1 MTTEVLERAVVS
13 DDLKL
18 LVEWS
23 SPWEEFVTSIRPALA
38 KSQRPLAGEARTG
51 PAHHR
56 EMAIGWV
63 VEAVLIALAIILPAK
78 LAVFHPA
85 QLPVMP
91 KWDVIYFSGDEL
103 PQTEDKGGARAG
115 HSGRSGGHEAHHRS
129 QVIRV
134 ARGELVQEKIVDAP
148 KLNLPLSSSA
158 VANLLAYKP
167 VPGPAPAEGLKSSS
181 HAPALPYTPVA
192 PAPDAATARMRTAPS
207 MNATVVPPSPNL
219 KQDRLRTGPMMNA
232 SVVPPTPDANRE
244 KMRTAPTMIASIVPP
259 SPSAPVEI
267 TPVRVPGNQMV
278 TVVPPPVSAP
288 EQISNLNPKLT
299 LPSPSVVPPPPTQ
312 ITKDIRPGPG
322 FGTGD
327 LQKQVVPPP
336 VQMSG
341 ASSDRR
347 GYGGLGSA
355 NVVPP
360 PVVVNGAQGG
370 RALVAGLGN
379 PSVVA
384 PPVSGSELNSKAGS
398 RSQTATLG
406 TPKVVPPPVQVGG
419 GGLSNR
425 TTASLGNAPI
435 VPPPPNAANVGSTS
449 GLGRSN
455 RGKGL
460 GGPLDAGSV
469 ASPPSNT
476 GGSAPGS
483 GVVVSNQPG
492 TVIGLPGGAGGGSLA
507 MSPSGG
513 KQPGIGSGTGGSGIS
528 RGEGAAAGL
537 MKGATGAASSGSGP
551 GADPATAGISP
562 YPGTGGA
569 GTGAVSKP
577 PIPGVSVHGGS
588 DVITLPSFGG
598 GDSAAS
604 VPGRSSKIK
613 SREGPDITIVG
624 TSRSGGAFNFY
635 GTLKGDRVYT
645 IYIDTALGTA
655 VMEYADPASADHPYA
670 GDLTAPQALRADVPP
685 NLKKSRLVISC
696 VLDRSGQLRNPKVL
710 EHTSNELTAKVLTA
724 LANWKF
730 SPVLRGQQPIDVDA
744 ILGFDIDT
752 R

>member
-1 MTTEVLERAVVS
+1 MNNE
-13 DDLKL
+13 LKL

-23 SPWEEFVTSIRPALA
+23 SPWQEFVTAIRPALA
-38 KSQRPLAGEARTG
+38 KSARPLAGEARTG
-51 PAHHR
+51 PVHRR
-56 EMAIGWV
+56 EM
-63 VEAVLIALAIILPAK
+63 LIAWAVETVLVAAAIVLPSK
-78 LAVFHPA
+78 LAFLHPA
-85 QLPVMP
+85 QLPIMP

-103 PQTEDKGGARAG
+103 PQTEDRGGARAG
-115 HSGRSGGHEAHHRS
+115 RSGRSGGHEAHHRS

-134 ARGELVQEKIVDAP
+134 ARGESVQETVVDAP

-167 VPGPAPAEGLKSSS
+167 LPGPAPAEGLRPSLR
-181 HAPALPYTPVA
+181 APALAYTPVA
-192 PAPDAATARMRTAPS
+192 PAPDAAGERMRTAP
-207 MNATVVPPSPNL
+207 AI
-219 KQDRLRTGPMMNA
+219 NA
-232 SVVPPTPDANRE
+232 SVVPPTPDAARE
-244 KMRTAPTMIASIVPP
+244 KMRMAAAMSASVVPP

-267 TPVRVPGNQMV
+267 TPVRVPGNQMIA
-278 TVVPPPVSAP
+278 VVPPPVSAP
-288 EQISNLNPKLT
+288 ERITNLNPKLT
-299 LPSPSVVPPPPTQ
+299 LPAPSVVPPPPTQ
-312 ITKDIRPGPG
+312 ITRDIRPGPG
-322 FGTGD
+322 FGPGE

-336 VQMSG
+336 VQASG
-341 ASSDRR
+341 TSSERR
-347 GYGGLGSA
+347 GYSGLGNT

-360 PVVVNGAQGG
+360 PVMVNGAPGE
-370 RALVAGLGN
+370 RTLVASLGN
-379 PSVVA
+379 PNVVA
-384 PPVSGSELNSKAGS
+384 PPVNGAELNGKAAGRS
-398 RSQTATLG
+398 RVASLG
-406 TPKVVPPPVQVGG
+406 TPGVVPPPVQVGG
-419 GGLSNR
+419 GSFSSR
-425 TTASLGNAPI
+425 ASASLGTGSV
-435 VPPPPNAANVGSTS
+435 VPPPPAVAGVGSAS

-492 TVIGLPGGAGGGSLA
+492 TAIGLPGGAGGGSLA

-513 KQPGIGSGTGGSGIS
+513 KQPGVGSGVGGSGIS
-528 RGEGAAAGL
+528 RGEGPAGGL
-537 MKGATGAASSGSGP
+537 LHGGSGAANSGSGP

-588 DVITLPSFGG
+588 DVITLPSFGADG
-598 GDSAAS
+598 SADP
-604 VPGRSSKIK
+604 VPGRSSKMK
-613 SREGPDITIVG
+613 AREGPDITVVG

-635 GTLKGDRVYT
+635 GTLKGDKVYT

-655 VMEYADPASADHPYA
+655 VMEYADPASAAHPYA
-670 GDLTAPQALRADVPP
+670 EDLTAPQALRAEVPP
-685 NLKKSRLVISC
+685 NLKKSRLVIAC

-710 EHTSNELTAKVLTA
+710 EHSSNELTAKVLTA
-724 LANWKF
+724 LSNWKF
-730 SPVLRGQQPIDVDA
+730 SPVLRGQQPIEVNA